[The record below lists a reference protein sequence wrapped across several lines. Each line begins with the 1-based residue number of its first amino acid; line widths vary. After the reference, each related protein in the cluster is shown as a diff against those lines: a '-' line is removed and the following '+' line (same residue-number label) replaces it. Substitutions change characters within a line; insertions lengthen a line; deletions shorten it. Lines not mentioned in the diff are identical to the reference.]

1 MYSLMEKRD
10 ARKLSAEAQQELRIR
25 AVKMVESG
33 MTRVCVASIL
43 EVSAVQ
49 VGSWVKRY
57 KNGGMKSLKSKPKGR
72 PEGSGR
78 QLTPEQ
84 EKEIPKL
91 ITDKMPDQ
99 LKMKFALWSREAV
112 RKLIQDRYGVTF
124 VLQHISNLLKRW
136 GFTPQRPIKRAY
148 EQRPAAVQKW
158 MKETYPSIKEKARN
172 ENATIYWGDET
183 AVKPEAHVML
193 GAAMHL
199 KAKRRP

>member
-1 MYSLMEKRD
+1 MEKRD
-10 ARKLSAEAQQELRIR
+10 ARKLSADAQQELRIR

-33 MTRVCVASIL
+33 MSMTRLAVSSIL
-43 EVSAVQ
+43 EVSSKQ

-57 KNGGMKSLKSKPKGR
+57 EQGGYQALKSKQKGR
-72 PEGSGR
+72 PEGSGQ
-78 QLTPEQ
+78 QLTSEQ
-84 EKEIPKL
+84 EKEIQKL

-99 LKMKFALWSREAV
+99 LKLKFALWSREAV
-112 RKLIQDRYGVTF
+112 RKLIQDRYGITF

-158 MKETYPSIKEKARN
+158 MEETYPSIKEKASN

-183 AVKPEAHVML
+183 AVKPEAHLML